1 MIRNKVIIGAFLFAS
16 VLSVMSLQP
25 SIGQSLFERGEST
38 NGALAP
44 PPVQTAP
51 DLTPPGYLPTDPL
64 YNDPEV
70 KLGRTAAE
78 QIAKEAKFCQDKAVV
93 ARVSAIGAKVASVA
107 DTTHVKADF
116 GNDKLV
122 PYHYTYHVIE
132 SKEVN
137 AFSLPGGSIYIY
149 KGMLDLISS
158 DDELAG
164 VLGHET
170 AHAAHHHVSTLD
182 KEANKMSNTMLLAVL
197 AAIIGHVDPGTIA
210 GGYTAANAGVEG
222 VLNNTYSEHA
232 EEDADHTGM
241 IFMQKAGF
249 NPVGML
255 TMLER
260 LGQDEKQSPEVDL
273 AFLQDHP
280 LTPERIV
287 SARDELSTLGV
298 TIDAEAIR
306 EADNALPVLVSAPT
320 TPPGKTVTLFVS
332 NKPIVTLAEVDR
344 PQAVAAA
351 KVLDKLLNNNLQTY
365 EVKTDGPNLIA
376 ATKNLITITDAD
388 AAVQAQPITPD
399 ALALQA
405 KHNLAL
411 VLWSEV
417 ITGVGP

>member
-1 MIRNKVIIGAFLFAS
+1 
-16 VLSVMSLQP
+16 
-25 SIGQSLFERGEST
+25 
-38 NGALAP
+38 
-44 PPVQTAP
+44 
-51 DLTPPGYLPTDPL
+51 
-64 YNDPEV
+64 
-70 KLGRTAAE
+70 
-78 QIAKEAKFCQDKAVV
+78 
-93 ARVSAIGAKVASVA
+93 
-107 DTTHVKADF
+107 
-116 GNDKLV
+116 
-122 PYHYTYHVIE
+122 
-132 SKEVN
+132 
-137 AFSLPGGSIYIY
+137 
-149 KGMLDLISS
+149 
-158 DDELAG
+158 
-164 VLGHET
+164 
-170 AHAAHHHVSTLD
+170 
-182 KEANKMSNTMLLAVL
+182 MSNTMLLAVL